1 MYITTARCLIALLA
15 IGGLTACQSSDD
27 EQCEEMV
34 SATAS
39 GAVRGNFT
47 PSNASTR
54 TLIAVT
60 DSNSYQP
67 AEFAQTIIDWP
78 MISYASETMMKLM
91 DKTVKLAVNSRVPL
105 MDKMF
110 DQRYGTAADGARQW
124 KVQRYVFTYKSV
136 SGISGND
143 TTLVGSVVFPT
154 NTNGRPHEID
164 MLTLYHHQAYFFDS
178 WLPSNSLTMM
188 AIHALHNSAVIEP
201 DAQGAE
207 GNMVKLI
214 ASNLEGDVTCLQMV
228 DCVLAALEVMRDHGV
243 TPAPG
248 YYSNSWGT
256 SLGTVATA
264 GFAQYMENDAPE
276 DLQQLINLRATY
288 MGEGPT
294 ELSHVRGLENAV
306 ANPRVQKYNNGWHP
320 RLPFYISTCPNDE
333 LVNYGAMKE
342 YYNKLRTMPD
352 GTTLPNVHWLD
363 LNVPH
368 TDVEKMFDE
377 YTGNHLLSAVIQLV
391 YISMVE
397 DPADMEGVMMPSN

>member
-1 MYITTARCLIALLA
+1 
-15 IGGLTACQSSDD
+15 
-27 EQCEEMV
+27 
-34 SATAS
+34 
-39 GAVRGNFT
+39 
-47 PSNASTR
+47 
-54 TLIAVT
+54 
-60 DSNSYQP
+60 
-67 AEFAQTIIDWP
+67 
-78 MISYASETMMKLM
+78 
-91 DKTVKLAVNSRVPL
+91 
-105 MDKMF
+105 
-110 DQRYGTAADGARQW
+110 
-124 KVQRYVFTYKSV
+124 
-136 SGISGND
+136 
-143 TTLVGSVVFPT
+143 
-154 NTNGRPHEID
+154 
-164 MLTLYHHQAYFFDS
+164 MLTLYNHQAYYLDS

-294 ELSHVRGLENAV
+294 ELSHVRGFENAV

-352 GTTLPNVHWLD
+352 GTVLPHVKWLD
-363 LNVPH
+363 LNLPH
-368 TDVEKMFDE
+368 TDVEKMLDE
-377 YTGNHLLSAVIQLV
+377 GSGNHLLSAVIQLV

-397 DPADMEGVMMPSN
+397 DPADMESIMTNE